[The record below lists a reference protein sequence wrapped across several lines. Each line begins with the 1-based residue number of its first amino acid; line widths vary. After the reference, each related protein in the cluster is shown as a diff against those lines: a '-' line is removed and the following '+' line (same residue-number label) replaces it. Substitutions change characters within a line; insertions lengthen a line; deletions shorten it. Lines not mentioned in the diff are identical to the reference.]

1 MKKRKILVTCDPTK
15 KFFCHLTEMSHQ
27 VTYYMT
33 HFVTKQARPVMIMQE
48 EILWPDITKSLGK
61 SLVCSVWVLGKDELA
76 IRSQDGLRFFK
87 HEENKNDWKLM
98 SNCDTRFNDKNKFY
112 QGRHKL
118 NFFNMKNKTF
128 VSFLTIGN
136 GYVFMELDKN
146 TFKLKQIAVDKTFAR
161 KYDTLKLGYFYG
173 AENPPG
179 LFSLDKIAGP
189 AFHYVNLR
197 TPKTVFIKHDKT
209 NQHLDKQELNW
220 HLGDAKFFTADVN
233 QNGKTNIVVFF
244 FARLTPASLNS
255 FLDILVIQS
264 DGLYVYKWDSK
275 ET

>member
-1 MKKRKILVTCDPTK
+1 VIIMK
-15 KFFCHLTEMSHQ
+15 
-27 VTYYMT
+27 
-33 HFVTKQARPVMIMQE
+33 E
-48 EILWPDITKSLGK
+48 EILWPSVTKSLGR
-61 SLVCSVWVLGKDELA
+61 SLVCSVWVLNKDELA
-76 IRSQDGLRFFK
+76 IRSQDGLRFFYY
-87 HEENKNDWKLM
+87 EENKNDWKLM
-98 SNCDTRFNDKNKFY
+98 SNCDTRFSDKNKFY
-112 QGRHKL
+112 QERHKL

-146 TFKLKQIAVDKTFAR
+146 TYILKQIAVDKTFAR

-189 AFHYVNLR
+189 SFHYVNLR

-233 QNGKTNIVVFF
+233 QNGKTNIVVVKNSKIIAYEMKNMNDYFEPFKLFELNLDIGKNTKFF